1 MSKPIGKPI
10 IGAFVVGAVA
20 LAVAG
25 LFVLGGGQFLKKKY
39 MRVMYF
45 DGSVKGLKVG
55 APVTF
60 RGVEVGTVSNIAI
73 RANPEDLTMRIPV
86 IIEIDPASIEI
97 TTGGQHDDQIARLIK
112 RGLKAKLELQSM
124 VTGQLQIELDFMP
137 DTKARL
143 VGGKTKYAE
152 IPTVPSTMSKFQ
164 KELEQIPIQEI
175 SHRVSAVLAGIQ
187 KFMDNPELGQGVKNL
202 NQTILD
208 LQKLVKD
215 VGSHVDP
222 LLGSAT
228 AAIGHADELVLSV
241 NKQIDPLAA
250 AVKKTADAVTGAADA
265 ARPAEKEVAR
275 AFANIASLTSKGSQE
290 RKQLDR
296 TLKELQSAARSIK
309 VWAEYLERNPEALI
323 RGKGKSKRR

>member
-25 LFVLGGGQFLKKKY
+25 LIVLGGGEFLKKKY

-73 RANPEDLTMRIPV
+73 RTNPEDLTVRIPV
-86 IIEIDPASIEI
+86 MIEIDPASIE
-97 TTGGQHDDQIARLIK
+97 TSGGHFVDQIPRLVK
-112 RGLKAKLELQSM
+112 RGLRAKLNLQSL

-137 DTKARL
+137 DIKARL

-152 IPTVPSTMSKFQ
+152 IPTVPSTLSKFE

-175 SHRVSAVLAGIQ
+175 GHRLASIE
-187 KFMDNPELGQGVKNL
+187 KFLDNPELGQSVHNL

-208 LQKLVKD
+208 MQKLVKD
-215 VGSHVDP
+215 VDRQVDP

-228 AAIGHADELVLSV
+228 AAIGHADELVLNV

-250 AVKKTADAVTGAADA
+250 GIKKTADAVTRTADT
-265 ARPAEKEVAR
+265 ARPAIKEVGK
-275 AFANIASLTSKGSQE
+275 AFANIAVLTGKGSEE

-296 TLKELQSAARSIK
+296 TLKELQAAARSIK
-309 VWAEYLERNPEALI
+309 VWAEYLERHPEALI

>member
-10 IGAFVVGAVA
+10 IGAFVVGAVT

-25 LFVLGGGQFLKKKY
+25 LFVLGGGKFLKNIY

-60 RGVEVGTVSNIAI
+60 RGVEIGTVSNIAI
-73 RANPEDLTMRIPV
+73 RANTEDLTTRIPV
-86 IIEIDPASIEI
+86 VVEIDPDRIE
-97 TTGGQHDDQIARLIK
+97 TTGGHLEDQLPRLIK
-112 RGLKAKLELQSM
+112 RGLRARLSLQSM

-152 IPTVPSTMSKFQ
+152 IPTVPSTLSKFA
-164 KELEQIPIQEI
+164 KDLEKLPLPEI
-175 SHRVSAVLAGIQ
+175 AGRLLSVIASIE
-187 KFMDNPELGQGVKNL
+187 KFMGNPKLGQSVDNL

-208 LQKLVKD
+208 MQKLVKD
-215 VGSHVDP
+215 VDRHVDP

-228 AAIGHADELVLSV
+228 TAIGHADELVLNV

-250 AVKKTADAVTGAADA
+250 DLKKTADAVTGAADA
-265 ARPAEKEVAR
+265 ARPALKEAGR
-275 AFANIASLTSKGSQE
+275 ALANIAALTAKGSEE
-290 RKQLDR
+290 RRHLDS
-296 TLKELQSAARSIK
+296 TLSELRAAARSIK
-309 VWAEYLERNPEALI
+309 VFAEYLERHPEALI

>member
-1 MSKPIGKPI
+1 MSKPIGKPL

-20 LAVAG
+20 IVVAG
-25 LFVLGGGQFLKKKY
+25 LFVLGGGKFLEKKY
-39 MRVMYF
+39 IRVMYF

-60 RGVEVGTVSNIAI
+60 RGVEVGTVTNITI
-73 RANPEDLTMRIPV
+73 RANVENLTTRIPV
-86 IIEIDPASIEI
+86 VVAIDPASIET
-97 TTGGQHDDQIARLIK
+97 TTGGHFVEQLPRMIK
-112 RGLKAKLELQSM
+112 LGLRGRLELQSM

-222 LLGSAT
+222 LLRSAT
-228 AAIGHADELVLSV
+228 AAIGHADELVLNV

-250 AVKKTADAVTGAADA
+250 DAKKTAAAVTGAADA
-265 ARPAEKEVAR
+265 ARPAIKEAGR
-275 AFANIASLTSKGSQE
+275 ALANIAALTGKGSEE

-296 TLKELQSAARSIK
+296 TLKELQGAARSIK
-309 VWAEYLERNPEALI
+309 VWAEYLERHPEALI
-323 RGKGKSKRR
+323 RGKSKSQRR

>member
-20 LAVAG
+20 LAVVG
-25 LFVLGGGQFLKKKY
+25 LFVLGGGKFLEKKW

-60 RGVEVGTVSNIAI
+60 RGVEVGTVSNISL
-73 RANPEDLTMRIPV
+73 RANLKDLTVRIPV

-97 TTGGQHDDQIARLIK
+97 FGGHHDDQIHRLIK
-112 RGLKAKLELQSM
+112 RGLKAKLDLQSI

-137 DTKARL
+137 DIKARL
-143 VGGKTKYAE
+143 VGGKTKYVE
-152 IPTVPSTMSKFQ
+152 IPTVPSTLSKLE

-175 SHRVSAVLAGIQ
+175 GHRLSAVLASIE
-187 KFMDNPELGQGVKNL
+187 KFMDNPELNQSVHNL
-202 NQTILD
+202 NRTILD
-208 LQKLVKD
+208 MQKLVKD
-215 VGSHVDP
+215 VDRHVDP

-228 AAIGHADELVLSV
+228 TAIGHADELVLNV
-241 NKQIDPLAA
+241 NEQIDPLAA
-250 AVKKTADAVTGAADA
+250 GIKKAADA
-265 ARPAEKEVAR
+265 AVPAIKEAER
-275 AFANIASLTSKGSQE
+275 ALANIAALTGKGSEE

-296 TLKELQSAARSIK
+296 TLKELQAAARSIK
-309 VWAEYLERNPEALI
+309 VWAEYLERHPEALI

>member
-1 MSKPIGKPI
+1 MSKPIGKPV

-25 LFVLGGGQFLKKKY
+25 LFVLGGGEFLKKKY
-39 MRVMYF
+39 IHVMYF

-60 RGVEVGTVSNIAI
+60 RGVEIGTVSNIAI
-73 RANPEDLTMRIPV
+73 RANTEDLTTRIPV
-86 IIEIDPASIEI
+86 VVEIDPASIE
-97 TTGGQHDDQIARLIK
+97 TTGGHLDKQLPQMIK
-112 RGLKAKLELQSM
+112 RGLRAKLDLQSL
-124 VTGQLQIELDFMP
+124 VTGQLQIELDYMP

-143 VGGKTKYAE
+143 VGGKTKYTE
-152 IPTVPSTMSKFQ
+152 IPTVSSTLSKFA
-164 KELEQIPIQEI
+164 KELEKIPLHEI
-175 SHRVSAVLAGIQ
+175 IHRVTAVLAGVQ
-187 KFMDNPELGQGVKNL
+187 KFMDNPALGQSVNNL

-215 VGSHVDP
+215 VGSHVNP

-228 AAIGHADELVLSV
+228 TAIGHADELVLNV

-250 AVKKTADAVTGAADA
+250 DVKKTAAAVTGAADA
-265 ARPAEKEVAR
+265 ARPALKEAGR
-275 AFANIASLTSKGSQE
+275 ALANIAALTAKGSEE
-290 RKQLDR
+290 RRHLDS
-296 TLKELQSAARSIK
+296 TLEALQDAARSIK
-309 VWAEYLERNPEALI
+309 VFAEYLERHPEALI